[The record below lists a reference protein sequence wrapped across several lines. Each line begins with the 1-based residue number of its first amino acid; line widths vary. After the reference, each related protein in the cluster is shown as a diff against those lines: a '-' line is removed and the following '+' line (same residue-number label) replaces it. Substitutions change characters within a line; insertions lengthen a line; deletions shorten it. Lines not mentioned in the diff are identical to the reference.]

1 MKIILICLGFFFTFL
16 GFLGA
21 ILPLLPTTPFILLAV
36 LCFAKSSPKFH
47 NWLVG
52 TKIYQEYVHNFKKYR
67 GYTFKQK
74 IKMLISLYIVVGFS
88 IIMVDIIFIR
98 IGLGSDVSN
107 TNTRLIFSC
116 KNIAGKLRIKVEVTI
131 VTSTF

>member
-1 MKIILICLGFFFTFL
+1 MRIILICLGFFFTFL

-36 LCFAKSSPKFH
+36 LCFAKSSPRFH
-47 NWLVG
+47 NWLVA
-52 TKIYQEYVHNFKKYR
+52 TKIYQQYVHNFKKYR

-98 IGLGSDVSN
+98 IGLVIMLVIQTLVLFLVVKTLPPNYES
-107 TNTRLIFSC
+107 
-116 KNIAGKLRIKVEVTI
+116 K
-131 VTSTF
+131 